1 MRINHNISAL
11 KANSQLTRNDNA
23 LSKSLEKL
31 TSGLKINRAADDA
44 AGMAISQKM
53 KTQIAAL
60 NRASANGSDGIS
72 VIQTAEGALT
82 EVENMAQRM
91 RQLAVQAANG
101 TNTVE
106 DKQAIQSE
114 IDALNDEILRI
125 SETTEFNT
133 KALLNGDIDRK
144 TYSNNPKVQV
154 VKVSD
159 EVETSDYGVKV
170 TQDARQAVIFTR
182 PMAGNSSGKISEDQ
196 AGKININGVEV
207 AIEEGMTY
215 DEALNAIRSTCD
227 SCGITC
233 YAVERGAKPQY
244 EVELAGSAGY
254 ETVQADYSSNQSLV
268 FVSDGYGE
276 SEEITLFCENGELAT
291 LFGLGT
297 DKLTAKGIDAK
308 AEIEVSNSGFKSTAT
323 VSANGNMI
331 TVSDLSGFEMTIE
344 VEPFMV
350 GTDIRDTRVS
360 GTVGGWANG
369 VKAPEEELK
378 ATLTVLSAGPLSLH
392 IGANEYQ
399 TMSVRIPK
407 VTPKTLGIDNINVAT
422 GDGAQKAISKLDDAI
437 TEISS
442 IRAKLGAYQNRL
454 EHAITSLDVTGEN
467 MTEALSRIEDTDMA
481 AEMASY
487 TQYSVL
493 TQAGTA
499 MLAQANQR
507 PQNILSLLQ
516 S

>member
-11 KANSQLTRNDNA
+11 KANSQLTKNDNA

-60 NRASANGSDGIS
+60 TRASANGSDGIS
-72 VIQTAEGALT
+72 VIQTAEGALS

-106 DKQAIQSE
+106 DKQAIQNE

-154 VKVSD
+154 IKVSD
-159 EVETSDYGVKV
+159 EVETSDYNLKITG
-170 TQDARQAVIFTR
+170 DARQAVLFTR
-182 PMAGNSSGKISEDQ
+182 PMGGTEAGKITKDQ
-196 AGKININGVEV
+196 AGVININGLEV
-207 AIEEGMTY
+207 SIEEGMTY
-215 DEALNAIRSTCD
+215 DEALSAIRDTCD

-233 YAVERGAKPQY
+233 YAVARGAQPTFDP
-244 EVELAGSAGY
+244 ELEGSAGY
-254 ETVQADYSSNQSLV
+254 ETVQADFTDTQSLI
-268 FVSDGYGE
+268 FVTDEYGE
-276 SEEITLFCENGELAT
+276 SEEITLFCENSDLAT

-297 DKLTAKGIDAK
+297 EKITTKGIDAK
-308 AEIEVSNSGFKSTAT
+308 AEIEVSTSGFKSTAT
-323 VSANGNMI
+323 VSAKGNKV
-331 TVSDLSGFEMTIE
+331 TVSDLSGFEMT
-344 VEPFMV
+344 VELEAFMV
-350 GTDIRDTRVS
+350 GTDIRDGRVA
-360 GTVGGWANG
+360 GTVGGWGNG
-369 VKAPEEELK
+369 PKAPEEELK

-407 VTPKTLGIDNINVAT
+407 VTPKTLGIDKINVAT
-422 GDGAQKAISKLDDAI
+422 GDGAQKAISLLDDAI

-454 EHAITSLDVTGEN
+454 EHAISSLDITGEN

-493 TQAGTA
+493 TQAGTS